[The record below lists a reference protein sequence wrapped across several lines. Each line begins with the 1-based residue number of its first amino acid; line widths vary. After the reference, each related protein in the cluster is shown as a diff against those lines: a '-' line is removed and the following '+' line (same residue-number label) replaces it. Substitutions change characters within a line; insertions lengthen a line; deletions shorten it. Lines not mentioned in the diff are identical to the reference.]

1 MGTCEL
7 CGIEGTA
14 TRRATVHGTIL
25 DCCTNCI
32 DSMGLVVERKVVQL
46 PDAAP
51 ESHVVG
57 KGISGVDI
65 MTKDEIELAPDFHSR
80 IRKARENRGLS
91 QSELAKSMNLKVSA
105 IQKAENG
112 IRPTDTILEKISKSL
127 GIKLFVESAPSNSRV
142 VESASHREM
151 TISDAATKISTEDR
165 GKVPRKKA
173 RRLGVSRKGAR
184 NRR

>member
-14 TRRATVHGTIL
+14 TRRSTVHGTIL

-65 MTKDEIELAPDFHSR
+65 MTKDEIELIKEIAEIKRKDKDHSLSVSYTHLTLPTN
-80 IRKARENRGLS
+80 RE
-91 QSELAKSMNLKVSA
+91 V
-105 IQKAENG
+105 
-112 IRPTDTILEKISKSL
+112 
-127 GIKLFVESAPSNSRV
+127 
-142 VESASHREM
+142 
-151 TISDAATKISTEDR
+151 
-165 GKVPRKKA
+165 
-173 RRLGVSRKGAR
+173 
-184 NRR
+184 